1 MSALN
6 FDTLLELCMTLWVD
20 KSDYVSLIWI
30 WRALVKNTGYRDLGF
45 YLFFYLFSHT
55 RASPERLFSPSFWK
69 ELSRGVRLFEI
80 MNIGHVEW
88 YGDIFSDR
96 YAYLSDRY
104 WPYKACCYDKFGKLI
119 ELDLLILKNLGDNLG
134 MKLF

>member
-30 WRALVKNTGYRDLGF
+30 WRALVKHTGSRDLGF

-55 RASPERLFSPSFWK
+55 RASPERIFSPSFWK

-80 MNIGHVEW
+80 MNIGHVGW
-88 YGDIFSDR
+88 YGYIFSDR

-104 WPYKACCYDKFGKLI
+104 WPYKACYFTNRTGSVII
-119 ELDLLILKNLGDNLG
+119 EKMLVITLR
-134 MKLF
+134 